1 MQDSIIMIRSNF
13 AFAFALTLLL
23 SSCCLIQ
30 SFVVV
35 HPQQHQRALAQPST
49 TARHF
54 FPNILGGD
62 NNDSQKKEQ
71 KIKLEQH
78 QTTESQKT
86 ASRGGDKKVHEQ
98 PGNAPKSS
106 SGGLIP
112 KITTV
117 NSLDEFLEFI
127 QEDDRLCV
135 IKFHASWCKSCQK
148 FGVQFRHIAMENG
161 DKVNSDGIVAT
172 TGNVRFAQVEFGAN
186 TILCKSLGIKKL
198 PTVHFYKQPHGKLTG
213 FPCGPKKFDL
223 LVETLEEYKGMT
235 DEELKLK
242 KELEEGDA
250 LLDTI
255 AGDIQKTAPSSQTET
270 QTKNAKLN

>member
-1 MQDSIIMIRSNF
+1 MIRSS
-13 AFAFALTLLL
+13 FAFALTLLL

-35 HPQQHQRALAQPST
+35 NPQRQQRSLAQPST
-49 TARHF
+49 TARNF
-54 FPNILGGD
+54 FPDILGGND
-62 NNDSQKKEQ
+62 DSQKNEK
-71 KIKLEQH
+71 KIKLELH
-78 QTTESQKT
+78 QKTDSQKT
-86 ASRGGDKKVHEQ
+86 ASRGGDEKVHEQ
-98 PGNAPKSS
+98 SGTAPRPS

-127 QEDDRLCV
+127 QEDDRLCI

-172 TGNVRFAQVEFGAN
+172 KGNVRFAQVEFGAN

-255 AGDIQKTAPSSQTET
+255 ADDIKKTAPSSQKEA
-270 QTKNAKLN
+270 QTKNAKFN